1 MNLQEALNYLQ
12 FRLTEVQNL
21 GNIKEIQRY
30 EKLIQAF
37 CLEHNL
43 SN

>member
-1 MNLQEALNYLQ
+1 MNTQEALNHLQ
-12 FRLTEVQNL
+12 FRLTEARNL
-21 GNIKEIQRY
+21 GSTKEIQRY

-37 CLEHNL
+37 LSEHSL